1 MYIYYTIRNFLLL
14 FFFYHISYLK
24 QTIMDNIF
32 TLGDLPDGKIK
43 VNLDELYERKKKT
56 DLNTLAVYNS
66 ILNRI
71 HTKIKNC
78 SRQNGAEQFCW
89 YIIPEMMIGVPRYDH
104 AACTAYILHEL
115 RDNGFV
121 IRYTHPNLLLIS
133 WKHWIPSYVRNEIKK
148 KTGVV
153 VDGYGNKVG
162 NETNGGG
169 NRRNK
174 NINEDPNRLMLGL
187 DNDDDIDEPVAKTT
201 REYKSIDT
209 YKPSG
214 LIYNQE
220 LLRKIE
226 DTTRK

>member
-1 MYIYYTIRNFLLL
+1 
-14 FFFYHISYLK
+14 
-24 QTIMDNIF
+24 MDNIF

-43 VNLDELYERKKKT
+43 VNLDDLYERKKKS

-71 HTKIKNC
+71 HTKIKQC
-78 SRQNGAEQFCW
+78 SRQNGSEQFCW

-104 AACTAYILHEL
+104 GACIAYILHEL
-115 RDNGFV
+115 RENGFV

-148 KTGVV
+148 KTGVI
-153 VDGYGNKVG
+153 VDGYGNKINNVDKK
-162 NETNGGG
+162 
-169 NRRNK
+169 NK
-174 NINEDPNRLMLGL
+174 NMSDNPNDLLLGFNDNN
-187 DNDDDIDEPVAKTT
+187 DNDNSNSSSSSKQS

-214 LIYNQE
+214 LIYNQD